1 MSASLNSPLRRRPL
15 ACVRCRRRKVRCDG
29 GTPACS
35 NCARAGVECF
45 EGTPGSAVSKS
56 RLQYLE
62 NRVRELEARDEIDP
76 SANIRTQPTQWR
88 QEDHHS
94 CVSPTQV
101 PQQDVRH
108 LGPAR
113 AIHLADAQSPLSRT
127 AQTDDTPGASPA
139 VSSSS
144 RITRDQPLAHE
155 VGLLSLT
162 NASDP
167 KYLGPSS
174 GVTFA
179 RLIYESVPQSQGL
192 PLAYSR
198 QNDQDPGLNDPSQGP
213 VLCEA
218 LQVDLPSM
226 AECQQYAEMYFAA
239 STFYPFIS
247 QDVFYTLLGQVFR
260 LSKTSTWESRLPV
273 KLALAQVF
281 LVFSLG
287 ARSLE
292 IKLSGTFGSRELFA
306 TGMSY
311 GTQIKLH
318 DSIEGVQILLL
329 LVQHSFYSPEGLNA
343 WYLLHTILASC
354 LDLGLQRR
362 DNSSKENEPLY
373 QRNIRHL
380 RSAIFW
386 SAYSMD
392 RTLTTILGRPLTL
405 RDEAIDREFPGF
417 DNNDEVE
424 EAATCWDRNPSAQE
438 ATSISGRAP
447 TSYTACIYS
456 LRFDRIVAEI
466 KLMLYRVSRSPS
478 RFPWP
483 TDVSAWQQEAQ
494 RACAALLQEVQDHQP
509 GRLQSGS
516 NPLSGVAVQRLELK
530 YHQCIMLLYRP
541 SPQMPRPGL
550 DAVQECFTSA
560 MEIIAIYAD
569 LHRFSNMECS
579 WLSAHSI
586 FVASITV
593 LYCVW
598 TYPVVRGTTPMDVC
612 LKRAEL
618 ALQLLS
624 FLGQT
629 WTVAQEAGQ
638 KLAKLVRSTSEAYDA
653 MTGAPA
659 EPQSLDGTAWTGNDP
674 TGFAQRNQDR
684 TYPAQEGSAMN
695 PPPADGKSF
704 LIDELGILRDLFD
717 LGWLDDVPD
726 GNQSFFG
733 LQTDMA

>member
-1 MSASLNSPLRRRPL
+1 MPATVHSPARRRPL
-15 ACVRCRRRKVRCDG
+15 ACVRCRKVRCDG

-45 EGTPGSAVSKS
+45 EGTPGSAVARS

-62 NRVRELEARDEIDP
+62 NRVRELEQIEPTASPRP
-76 SANIRTQPTQWR
+76 QQQHTNSPPTQLAHHGFR
-88 QEDHHS
+88 HHHHS
-94 CVSPTQV
+94 INVNDP
-101 PQQDVRH
+101 
-108 LGPAR
+108 
-113 AIHLADAQSPLSRT
+113 QSPLGRT
-127 AQTDDTPGASPA
+127 TQTHITSGASPA
-139 VSSSS
+139 VSASS

-174 GVTFA
+174 GITFA

-192 PLAYSR
+192 PLAYAR
-198 QNDQDPGLNDPSQGP
+198 QNQHEQGLNVPARSPVPSE
-213 VLCEA
+213 VV
-218 LQVDLPSM
+218 QVDLPSM
-226 AECQQYAEMYFAA
+226 AECQQYAETYFAA

-247 QDVFYTLLGQVFR
+247 QDVFYTLLGEVFR
-260 LSKTSTWESRLPV
+260 LNKTSTWESRLPV

-281 LVFSLG
+281 LVLSLG
-287 ARSLE
+287 ARFLE
-292 IKLSGTFGSRELFA
+292 TKLAGDFGSRKLFTA
-306 TGMSY
+306 GMGY
-311 GTQIKLH
+311 GTQIQLH

-343 WYLLHTILASC
+343 WYLLHTIIASC

-362 DNSSKENEPLY
+362 DNNNKEKESLN

-405 RDEAIDREFPGF
+405 RDEALDREFPGF
-417 DNNDEVE
+417 DDNAEVE
-424 EAATCWDRNPSAQE
+424 EAAIHW
-438 ATSISGRAP
+438 GRKGHYENAAP
-447 TSYTACIYS
+447 IGPAPLTSYAACVYS
-456 LRFDRIVAEI
+456 LRFDRIIAEI

-494 RACAALLQEVQDHQP
+494 RACIVLLKEVQDQQP
-509 GRLQSGS
+509 GRLPRGSG
-516 NPLSGVAVQRLELK
+516 PLSGVTVQRLELK

-541 SPQMPRPGL
+541 SPQILRPSL
-550 DAVQECFTSA
+550 NAIQACFTSA
-560 MEIIAIYAD
+560 MKTIAIHAD

-598 TYPVVRGTTPMDVC
+598 TTPAVRGTTPMDVC
-612 LKRAEL
+612 IKRAEV

-638 KLAKLVRSTSEAYDA
+638 KLAKLINSTKEAHDAVPASVSTSGHQPDSN
-653 MTGAPA
+653 T
-659 EPQSLDGTAWTGNDP
+659 SIRNDP
-674 TGFAQRNQDR
+674 TISAQRSSVDG
-684 TYPAQEGSAMN
+684 TYPDQGESSI
-695 PPPADGKSF
+695 PPVDGKSF

-717 LGWLDDVPD
+717 LGWLDDVSD

-733 LQTDMA
+733 AEMDVS

>member
-1 MSASLNSPLRRRPL
+1 MSASFHSPLRRRPL

-62 NRVRELEARDEIDP
+62 NRVRELEAREETEP
-76 SANIRTQPTQWR
+76 SANIRAQSTPWR
-88 QEDHHS
+88 QEQHHH
-94 CVSPTQV
+94 VSPTQL
-101 PQQDVRH
+101 PQQGLH
-108 LGPAR
+108 SLGPR
-113 AIHLADAQSPLSRT
+113 RTIRPVDVQSPLSRT

-198 QNDQDPGLNDPSQGP
+198 QNDQDQGLNDPGQGP

-247 QDVFYTLLGQVFR
+247 QDVFYTLLGHVFH

-281 LVFSLG
+281 LVLSLG

-292 IKLSGTFGSRELFA
+292 IKLSGGFGSRELFA
-306 TGMSY
+306 AGMSY

-362 DNSSKENEPLY
+362 DNSSKDNESPY

-417 DNNDEVE
+417 DSNDELE
-424 EAATCWDRNPSAQE
+424 EAATYWDRYPNSQE
-438 ATSISGRAP
+438 PAPISGRAP

-483 TDVSAWQQEAQ
+483 ADVGAWQQEAQ
-494 RACAALLQEVQDHQP
+494 RACVALLQEVQDQQP
-509 GRLQSGS
+509 GRVQSGS
-516 NPLSGVAVQRLELK
+516 SPLSGVAVQRLELK

-541 SPQMPRPGL
+541 SPQMPRPSL
-550 DAVQECFTSA
+550 HAVQECFTSA

-569 LHRFSNMECS
+569 LHRFLNMECS
-579 WLSAHSI
+579 WLSAHCI

-638 KLAKLVRSTSEAYDA
+638 KLAKLIKSTSEAYDA
-653 MTGAPA
+653 MAGAPVD
-659 EPQSLDGTAWTGNDP
+659 PQPLDNNAWTGNDP
-674 TGFAQRNQDR
+674 TGFAQRPNQDR
-684 TYPAQEGSAMN
+684 TYSNEQGSGTN